1 MVGTQY
7 ILELINGLA
16 LELGMG
22 ELAGWGHSGE
32 SSFETLWWPK
42 AASGPV
48 GLNHC
53 LKFFHR
59 AGRRVT

>member
-42 AASGPV
+42 AESGPV